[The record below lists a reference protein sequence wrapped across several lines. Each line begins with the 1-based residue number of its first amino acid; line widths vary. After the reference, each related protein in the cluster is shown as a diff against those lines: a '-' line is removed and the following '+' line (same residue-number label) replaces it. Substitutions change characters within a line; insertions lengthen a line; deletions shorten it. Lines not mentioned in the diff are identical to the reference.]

1 MPSTVVLEKKK
12 QQVADLSARIK
23 ESCAGVVVDYKGINV
38 EDDTKLRKELREAG
52 VVYTVVKNSI
62 LQRAAEDAGLTID
75 GSVVEGTTAVAT
87 CVDDYVAAARILN
100 KYAEGHDN
108 FNIKTGYL
116 DGEVIDNSEVVALAK
131 LPSRETLLAT
141 IASVVVEPIACIA
154 RAVNALE
161 EKGGAVPV
169 ATEET
174 APAEEAPAEET
185 PAEEAPAEAPA
196 EETAE

>member
-62 LQRAAEDAGLTID
+62 LQRAAEDAGLAID

-87 CVDDYVAAARILN
+87 SVDDYVAAARILN

-116 DGEVIDNSEVVALAK
+116 DGAVIDNSEVIALAK

-161 EKGGAVPV
+161 EKGGAQ
-169 ATEET
+169 AADEA
-174 APAEEAPAEET
+174 APAEESPVEEAPAEET
-185 PAEEAPAEAPA
+185 PAEE
-196 EETAE
+196 TAE

>member
-38 EDDTKLRKELREAG
+38 ADDTQLRKELREAG

-62 LQRAAEDAGLTID
+62 LQRAAEEAGLALD
-75 GSVVEGTTAVAT
+75 SSVVEGTTAVAT
-87 CVDDYVAAARILN
+87 SVDDYVAAARILN

-116 DGEVIDNSEVVALAK
+116 DGAVIDNSEVVALAK

-161 EKGGAVPV
+161 EKGGAQAA
-169 ATEET
+169 ATEE
-174 APAEEAPAEET
+174 AVPAEET
-185 PAEEAPAEAPA
+185 VA